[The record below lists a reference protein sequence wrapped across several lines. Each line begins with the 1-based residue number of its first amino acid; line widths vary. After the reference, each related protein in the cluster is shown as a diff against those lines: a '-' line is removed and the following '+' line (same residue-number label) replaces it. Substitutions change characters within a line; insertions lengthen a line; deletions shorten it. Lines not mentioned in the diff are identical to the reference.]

1 MHLAA
6 LIARDSGADGLA
18 ITGDDRYVADY
29 LYREA
34 LSRLPEDDQQFLRRT
49 AVVDQL
55 CAPLCDAVVDDVGA
69 QERLRRL
76 EAANLF
82 LFPLDRRRQ
91 WYRYHG
97 LFREFL
103 MSELLRVEPDAVA
116 TLHLRAADWYEAN
129 GSPAMAVEHLL
140 LTTERDRGVQ
150 LVTQLFLPTL
160 LAGQL
165 STVQRWL
172 STLGDS
178 AIETCP
184 PLAVLATW
192 MAVYSG
198 QTAVAQRWAAFVDD
212 ASSDLA
218 PPDGSASFDSSR
230 AMLRAVMCP
239 DGPERMLADAGI
251 AVAQEPP
258 WSPWRD
264 TALNMCAEAHLLNG
278 DADRAAALFAEGSAV
293 SAALSSTDPRV
304 FGESEQAFLAI
315 SGGQW
320 AEAGEHVEVAL
331 AIIEQHQL
339 HDYPA
344 SALAFAAASRVAIH
358 EGKRDSAD
366 RHLAAAM
373 RVRPLLTHLL
383 PFAAVRARLHL
394 AKAYAA
400 IADQTAAH
408 HLLSEI
414 DDILQ
419 HRPALGSLIDEVEA
433 FRRSHD
439 ASTSAGA
446 TGATPLTPAEL
457 RLLPYLQTHLTAGD
471 IAERLFVSI
480 NTVNSQLGS
489 IYRKLGV
496 ASRREAV
503 HAATTIGL
511 LGG

>member
-1 MHLAA
+1 
-6 LIARDSGADGLA
+6 
-18 ITGDDRYVADY
+18 
-29 LYREA
+29 
-34 LSRLPEDDQQFLRRT
+34 
-49 AVVDQL
+49 
-55 CAPLCDAVVDDVGA
+55 
-69 QERLRRL
+69 
-76 EAANLF
+76 
-82 LFPLDRRRQ
+82 
-91 WYRYHG
+91 
-97 LFREFL
+97 

-116 TLHLRAADWYEAN
+116 MLHLRAADWYEAN

-172 STLGDS
+172 STLGDA

-278 DADRAAALFAEGSAV
+278 DADRAAALFAEGSAA

-315 SGGQW
+315 SRRPMGRGRRTRRGR
-320 AEAGEHVEVAL
+320 AG
-331 AIIEQHQL
+331 
-339 HDYPA
+339 D
-344 SALAFAAASRVAIH
+344 
-358 EGKRDSAD
+358 
-366 RHLAAAM
+366 
-373 RVRPLLTHLL
+373 
-383 PFAAVRARLHL
+383 
-394 AKAYAA
+394 
-400 IADQTAAH
+400 
-408 HLLSEI
+408 
-414 DDILQ
+414 
-419 HRPALGSLIDEVEA
+419 HRT
-433 FRRSHD
+433 
-439 ASTSAGA
+439 ASTA
-446 TGATPLTPAEL
+446 
-457 RLLPYLQTHLTAGD
+457 
-471 IAERLFVSI
+471 
-480 NTVNSQLGS
+480 
-489 IYRKLGV
+489 
-496 ASRREAV
+496 
-503 HAATTIGL
+503 
-511 LGG
+511 

>member
-34 LSRLPEDDQQFLRRT
+34 LSRLPEEDQQFLRRT

-344 SALAFAAASRVAIH
+344 SALALRGGEPSRDPRGEAGLSRPSPRGGDASPSVVDPPVAI
-358 EGKRDSAD
+358 R
-366 RHLAAAM
+366 R
-373 RVRPLLTHLL
+373 
-383 PFAAVRARLHL
+383 RARP
-394 AKAYAA
+394 
-400 IADQTAAH
+400 TAPRQGLRGDRRSDRRASP
-408 HLLSEI
+408 LSEI

>member
-1 MHLAA
+1 MSGGGVSVLGRAAPRLASVLKTSPNPFVLILDDLHELKSPECHDVLSVVIGGVPAGSQLIAASRAEQPHLPRLRASDDAFEFGASDLALDASGAEQIFSRDFVTLTADAAAVIARRTEGWPVGLHLAA

-116 TLHLRAADWYEAN
+116 MLHLRAADWYEAN

-264 TALNMCAEAHLLNG
+264 TALEHVRRSPPAQRRCRSCRRVVRRGVCSL
-278 DADRAAALFAEGSAV
+278 GSAV
-293 SAALSSTDPRV
+293 EHGPAGLRRV
-304 FGESEQAFLAI
+304 G
-315 SGGQW
+315 
-320 AEAGEHVEVAL
+320 AGVPG
-331 AIIEQHQL
+331 
-339 HDYPA
+339 D
-344 SALAFAAASRVAIH
+344 
-358 EGKRDSAD
+358 
-366 RHLAAAM
+366 
-373 RVRPLLTHLL
+373 
-383 PFAAVRARLHL
+383 
-394 AKAYAA
+394 
-400 IADQTAAH
+400 
-408 HLLSEI
+408 
-414 DDILQ
+414 
-419 HRPALGSLIDEVEA
+419 LGRTMGRGRRT
-433 FRRSHD
+433 RRSCAGDHRT
-439 ASTSAGA
+439 ASTA
-446 TGATPLTPAEL
+446 
-457 RLLPYLQTHLTAGD
+457 
-471 IAERLFVSI
+471 
-480 NTVNSQLGS
+480 
-489 IYRKLGV
+489 
-496 ASRREAV
+496 
-503 HAATTIGL
+503 
-511 LGG
+511 